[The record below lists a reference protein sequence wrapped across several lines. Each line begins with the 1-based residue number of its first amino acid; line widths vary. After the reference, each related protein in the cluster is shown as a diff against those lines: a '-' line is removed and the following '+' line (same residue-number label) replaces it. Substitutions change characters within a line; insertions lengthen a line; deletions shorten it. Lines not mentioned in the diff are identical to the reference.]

1 MQLLEIANVLL
12 GTTVNFIA
20 IILGSI
26 LGLVFKKGISENM
39 KNTVMQGIGLVVV
52 YLGMSMAFQSDEI
65 LIVIFS
71 MVLGGIIGEAMS
83 IERRLNSLGNRLK
96 SRVGSKEGQF
106 TEGFVFA
113 SLIYCVGA
121 LAVVGALESGL
132 NHNHEILYTK
142 SLLDGTSAIAF
153 TSSMGIGVSFSAVP
167 VFLYQGAIALLADSV
182 SELLAQEVITEMTSV
197 GGLLIM
203 AIGLNIL
210 NITKIKIANLLPAI
224 LVAAIIAN
232 VLLLW
237 SA

>member
-1 MQLLEIANVLL
+1 MQLIELFNVLL
-12 GTTVNFIA
+12 GSAINFLA

-26 LGLVFKKGISENM
+26 LGLIFKQGISAEM
-39 KNTVMQGIGLVVV
+39 KNTVMQGLGLVVI
-52 YLGMSMAFQSDEI
+52 YLGMSMAFESENI

-71 MVLGGIIGEAMS
+71 MVLGGITGETLS
-83 IERRLNSLGNRLK
+83 IEGRLNNLGDRLK
-96 SRVGSKEGQF
+96 HKIGSEEGQF

-153 TSSMGIGVSFSAVP
+153 TSSMGIGVAFAAVP
-167 VFLYQGAIALLADSV
+167 VLLYQGVIAVLADSI
-182 SELLAQEVITEMTSV
+182 SGFLADIVISEMTSV
-197 GGLLIM
+197 GGILIL

-210 NITKIKIANLLPAI
+210 NIAEIKIANLLPAI
-224 LVAAIIAN
+224 LYAAVIAN
-232 VLLLW
+232 LFLV
-237 SA
+237 